1 MIRLTRL
8 NNSEIIINAELI
20 EMLEETPD
28 VVLTL
33 TTGRKMTVAESAS
46 EIIEKIIDYKSS
58 IHSGKFLLKNDTV
71 DK

>member
-8 NNSEIIINAELI
+8 NNSEIIINADLI

-33 TTGRKMTVAESAS
+33 TTGRKLTVSESAD
-46 EIIEKIIDYKSS
+46 EIIKLVLEYKHN
-58 IHSGKFLLKNDTV
+58 IHTGQYLLQNTAE
-71 DK
+71 

>member
-8 NNSEIIINAELI
+8 NHSEIIINADLI

-33 TTGRKMTVAESAS
+33 TTGRKLAVSESAD
-46 EIIEKIIDYKSS
+46 EIIDRILKYKAL
-58 IHSGKFLLKNDTV
+58 IYSGLHMLSDNKT
-71 DK
+71 